1 MSVTTNSGRQSHSE
15 TKRMP
20 DVTIRDLDDAVIAR
34 IRTSAH
40 RNGHSVTEEIRQ
52 ILTAADESST
62 VPTKG
67 LGTAIHELFKPLGG
81 VELESPLRE
90 MMRAPPAFE

>member
-1 MSVTTNSGRQSHSE
+1 MS
-15 TKRMP
+15 
-20 DVTIRDLDDAVIAR
+20 DVMIRDLDDAVIAR
-34 IRTSAH
+34 IKTLAH

-52 ILTAADESST
+52 ILTAAVESST

-81 VELESPLRE
+81 VELELPPRE
-90 MMRAPPAFE
+90 MMRAPPTFD